1 MSQKD
6 RNLFNQEA
14 CHKEHKTKVNNAH
27 EKVVSS
33 HDQLKPILW
42 VIS

>member
-27 EKVVSS
+27 TQESGF
-33 HDQLKPILW
+33 
-42 VIS
+42 